1 MVDPFGLDCHRGRI
15 QAQGDGL
22 EKSVSWNRATPPTSK
37 EELSMLDEL
46 TESLTK
52 GERKARQE
60 AIDKAKKWIINA
72 GKNGGADAPVS
83 KTFLIK
89 GTKDV
94 RIDIEIITGKAFI

>member
-1 MVDPFGLDCHRGRI
+1 MIKL
-15 QAQGDGL
+15 
-22 EKSVSWNRATPPTSK
+22 
-37 EELSMLDEL
+37 
-46 TESLTK
+46 
-52 GERKARQE
+52 
-60 AIDKAKKWIINA
+60 KKWIINA

>member
-1 MVDPFGLDCHRGRI
+1 
-15 QAQGDGL
+15 
-22 EKSVSWNRATPPTSK
+22 
-37 EELSMLDEL
+37 MLDEL

-52 GERKARQE
+52 RERKAWQE

-94 RIDIEIITGKAFI
+94 RIDIEIITGKAFIWKHLTYSN